1 MGLFLAALAA
11 QGILTST
18 EVTAARSHKTNVPFL
33 EVNQA
38 DAREVIKRLFWDYHF
53 AGTIAPEVQGTI
65 TLSLRNVDF
74 DTALQNILRQVEATY
89 RIDHGFFEIVRTP
102 DPSSSISIE
111 PPPVN
116 ATMMEVSASYSQM
129 AAAVM
134 LGKGKEFARYL
145 APDFEARNATETK
158 KADQAVRY
166 LIETQRAYPRFAVE
180 REPYRSKGTIEVLV
194 SYGQAHSTIHFRD
207 SWRESPEGKWVLY
220 AREETALQPS
230 RRFVDVPLSK
240 VLTALFKEAGVSY
253 SLDPSLERNVTIDLT
268 GVTFEIALTRLLA
281 PINATYRIEGG
292 VYQVLPRE
300 YGSVSPLEDWI
311 PIVRG

>member
-11 QGILTST
+11 QGILSST
-18 EVTAARSHKTNVPFL
+18 EVTAARSNKTNVPFF

-38 DAREVIKRLFWDYHF
+38 DAREVINKLFRDYHF

-111 PPPVN
+111 PPPLN
-116 ATMMEVSASYSQM
+116 RTMMEVSASYGHM
-129 AAAVM
+129 ATAVM
-134 LGKGKEFARYL
+134 LGKGKELSGCL

-158 KADQAVRY
+158 RADQAVRY
-166 LIETQRAYPRFAVE
+166 LIETQRAYPRFAIE
-180 REPYRSKGTIEVLV
+180 RKLYRSKGTIEVFV
-194 SYGQAHSTIHFRD
+194 SYGRANSTIYFRD
-207 SWRESPEGKWVLY
+207 SWRESSEGKWVLY

-230 RRFVDVPLSK
+230 RRFVDAPLSK
-240 VLTALFKEAGVSY
+240 VPETLFNEMRVSAT
-253 SLDPSLERNVTIDLT
+253 LDPS
-268 GVTFEIALTRLLA
+268 
-281 PINATYRIEGG
+281 
-292 VYQVLPRE
+292 
-300 YGSVSPLEDWI
+300 
-311 PIVRG
+311 